1 MDPEISF
8 IAVDFH
14 DVPYYGDRE
23 TVFIKEVKSE
33 KWNFLRIFILNLGY
47 NWRF

>member
-14 DVPYYGDRE
+14 DVPYYGSRE
-23 TVFIKEVKSE
+23 TTCIKGVLFEE
-33 KWNFLRIFILNLGY
+33 
-47 NWRF
+47 